1 MVLCEDGAGV
11 CEKGR
16 IRMCKGEIHG
26 VRISYI
32 RLENCRQC
40 LCTWLNRHKLNCN
53 RTGSGKACCMWN

>member
-1 MVLCEDGAGV
+1 MEMVLCEDGAGV

-40 LCTWLNRHKLNCN
+40 LCT
-53 RTGSGKACCMWN
+53 